1 MNARFVR
8 FFLLAVALAFTLG
21 ISAHPAK
28 DKDDKDRDR
37 DRENSECRN
46 DEQVEHAEKTPVQL
60 VGVVPIP
67 GPNPLG
73 SSDLLFADSVT
84 EKVFVADRSNAG
96 LDVLDAENNV
106 FVGRIPGFAGNASTN
121 TNGNGPNGVLTTN
134 NKEVWAGDGNSA
146 LVVADIDPTHTSP
159 LTYFTIIHSIS
170 TANSECDN
178 GTVHECQRA
187 DELGWDPADHLILVN
202 NDQPLSAATPHVSV
216 TPYGTWVSTTTFKVV
231 GQVLF
236 PGAGGA
242 EQPVWDP
249 AVKRFFVTLP
259 GTASPFHQ
267 ATIAVIKPG
276 ASSVEKYLNLGDITG
291 IANCTSANGLAL
303 GVNQHLLASACG
315 SPVVL
320 SALTGKLIHIVTQ
333 VGGGDEVWAN
343 PGDERFYVTSTDLL
357 SKATPQP
364 SALGVIDE
372 ESGTWLQNV
381 DAVGVRNL
389 AAFAETNHIFTA
401 VRSSTTPTVCAQS
414 SATGCVAVFDHEGS
428 DPDDR

>member
-1 MNARFVR
+1 MKTRFVSLSL
-8 FFLLAVALAFTLG
+8 FVFAFAVSLSM
-21 ISAHPAK
+21 SARPAK
-28 DKDDKDRDR
+28 DHDGGNDRDHGR
-37 DRENSECRN
+37 GDDCRN
-46 DEQVEHAEKTPVQL
+46 DEQVEHARKTPVQL
-60 VGVVPIP
+60 LGVVPIP
-67 GPNPLG
+67 GPSPLT
-73 SSDLLFADSVT
+73 SSDLLWADSVT

-121 TNGNGPNGVLTTN
+121 TNGNGPNGVLTTS
-134 NKEVWAGDGNSA
+134 NKQVWAGDGNSK
-146 LVVADIDPTHTSP
+146 LQVADINPEHTSP
-159 LTYFTIIHSIS
+159 LTYLTIIHSIS

-178 GTVHECQRA
+178 GTVHECNRA

-202 NDQPLSAATPHVSV
+202 NDQPLSVASPHVAV
-216 TPYGTWVSTTTFKVV
+216 TPYGTWVSTTSFTVV
-231 GQVLF
+231 GQVMY

-249 AVKRFFVTLP
+249 AIKRFLVTLP

-276 ASSVEKYLNLGDITG
+276 ASTVEKYYELGDITK

-303 GVNQHLLASACG
+303 GSHQHLLASACG
-315 SPVVL
+315 APVVL
-320 SALTGKLIHIVTQ
+320 SALTGSLINVVTQ

-357 SKATPQP
+357 STATPKP

-372 ESGTWLQNV
+372 ESGKWLQNV
-381 DAVGVRNL
+381 DAVGIRNV

-401 VRSSTTPTVCAQS
+401 VRAASTPTVCGPA
-414 SATGCVAVFDHEGS
+414 SATGCVAVFAHEGS
-428 DPDDR
+428 DPDDK

>member
-1 MNARFVR
+1 MKTRLAS
-8 FFLLAVALAFTLG
+8 LLLLAFAVALSM
-21 ISAHPAK
+21 SARPAK
-28 DKDDKDRDR
+28 DHDDHGNDRDR
-37 DRENSECRN
+37 DRGRGDDCRN
-46 DEQVEHAEKTPVQL
+46 DEQVEHARRTPVQL
-60 VGVVPIP
+60 LGVVPIP
-67 GPNPLG
+67 GPSPLS
-73 SSDLLFADSVT
+73 SSDLVWADSVT

-106 FVGRIPGFAGNASTN
+106 FVGRVPGFAGNASTN

-134 NKEVWAGDGNSA
+134 NKEVWAGDGNSN
-146 LVVADIDPTHTSP
+146 LQVADINPEHTSP
-159 LTYFTIIHSIS
+159 LTYLTIIHTIS
-170 TANSECDN
+170 TANTECDN
-178 GTVHECQRA
+178 GTVHECNRA
-187 DELGWDPADHLILVN
+187 DELGVDPADHLVLII
-202 NDQPLSAATPHVSV
+202 NDQPLSVATPHVSA
-216 TPYGTWVSTTTFKVV
+216 TPYGTWVSTDTFKVV
-231 GQVLF
+231 GQVMF
-236 PGAGGA
+236 PGAGGG

-267 ATIAVIKPG
+267 AAIAVIKPG
-276 ASSVEKYLNLGDITG
+276 ASSVEKYYELGDITK

-303 GVNQHLLASACG
+303 GSDQHLLASACG
-315 SPVVL
+315 APVVL
-320 SALTGKLIHIVTQ
+320 SALTGNLINIVTQ

-372 ESGTWLQNV
+372 ESGKWLQNV

-401 VRSSTTPTVCAQS
+401 VRAASTPTVCGQA
-414 SATGCVAVFDHEGS
+414 SATGCVTVFAHEGS
-428 DPDDR
+428 DPE